1 MVLSVVGQS
10 GSSKVH
16 GDTAGLAG
24 EIRFE
29 GANNSVRFGRGCVSA
44 TLRLRI
50 GPNVHVEIGD
60 ECRLGHLELHTAGG
74 NRLTIGARTGF
85 NGRVRLLMHEAGAI
99 SIGPDCL
106 IGQSDFTISDMHS
119 ILDVATGRRINPA
132 GDIRLAER
140 VWIGEGALI
149 LKGVSIGADSIV
161 GARAVVSADIPGQ
174 SLAAG
179 VPARVIRSGVC
190 WKFPL
195 L

>member
-10 GSSKVH
+10 GSSKVR

-29 GANNSVRFGRGCVSA
+29 GANSSVTFGRRCVSA

-60 ECRLGHLELHTAGG
+60 NCILGHLEIFAAGG
-74 NRLTIGARTGF
+74 NLVTIGARSGF

-99 SIGPDCL
+99 SFGRDCL

-119 ILDVATGRRINPA
+119 IVDAATGRRINPA
-132 GDIRLAER
+132 GDIRLAEH
-140 VWIGEGALI
+140 VWVGEGALI

-161 GARAVVSADIPGQ
+161 GARAVVTGDIPAQ

-179 VPARVIRSGVC
+179 VPARVIRSGVS
-190 WKFPL
+190 WRHDL
-195 L
+195 M

>member
-1 MVLSVVGQS
+1 MVLSVVGPS

-16 GDTAGLAG
+16 GDTSGLGG

-29 GANNSVRFGRGCVSA
+29 GANNSVRFGRRCVSA
-44 TLRLRI
+44 TLRLRV

-60 ECRLGHLELHTAGG
+60 NCILGHLEIFAAGD
-74 NRLTIGARTGF
+74 NRVTIGARSGF

-99 SIGPDCL
+99 SFGADCL

-119 ILDVATGRRINPA
+119 IIDAASGRRINPA
-132 GDIRLAER
+132 GDIRLAEH
-140 VWIGEGALI
+140 VWVGEGALI

-161 GARAVVSADIPGQ
+161 GARAVVTGDIPPG

-179 VPARVIRSGVC
+179 VPARVIRSGVS
-190 WKFPL
+190 WRHEL
-195 L
+195 R